1 MSTALLPE
9 LLKHFRHRR
18 HLSQL
23 ALSLEVGTSTRHLSF
38 IESGRAKP
46 SEDLLLRLMGV
57 LGLSLR
63 EQNELLRAAGFTTR
77 FAEPAVN
84 ELPLEVEW
92 ALQRMLQQQE
102 PYPMALLSADY
113 DIVRCNQATQRVFA
127 AFVADPSATAATP
140 HNLFAMVFDPHMARP
155 FVVDWPAMAH
165 RMVARLYRETLSQPD
180 DTRLSALLDRVLAYP
195 DVNTAWCRPDLG
207 PETGATLN
215 LRLKRGDISV
225 GFLTTLSS
233 FSAPQMV
240 TLEELR
246 IESYFPLDEQTQR
259 WCELWHKGSGVP
271 ADNVS
276 SPPF

>member
-46 SEDLLLRLMGV
+46 SEDLLLRLMRV

-63 EQNELLRAAGFTTR
+63 EQNELLRAAGFTAR

-165 RMVARLYRETLSQPD
+165 RMVARLYRESLSHQH
-180 DTRLSALLDRVLAYP
+180 DTRLSALLDRVLSYP
-195 DVNTAWCRPDLG
+195 GVDAAWCRPDLS

-259 WCELWHKGSGVP
+259 WCELWSAASTVP
-271 ADNVS
+271 VQKVS
-276 SPPF
+276 SPPS